1 MEFFKK
7 IRDGLMGVEYES
19 EEEDFEYVDDY
30 DDERGFVSGD
40 QSGFYARS
48 DRDER
53 EDERPAKSKKKKDRG
68 SFFSKEPARGK
79 RSSRD
84 YEQEYDPPRF
94 QSSSRRSSPDSKVL
108 SLPMANSY
116 QGGAGSSQR
125 IVVFSP
131 ETQEDARPVCDNL
144 KNGVICVINLENLDN
159 AVAQRI
165 TDFLSGACDALD
177 GSIQRISNYIFLIA
191 PYNIMITAQVREEL
205 RNNGMILPWVQA
217 ASRK

>member
-19 EEEDFEYVDDY
+19 EEEEFEYVDDY

-40 QSGFYARS
+40 HLGFLARS

-53 EDERPAKSKKKKDRG
+53 EDERPAKSKKKDRA
-68 SFFSKEPARGK
+68 SFFSKEPTRGK
-79 RSSRD
+79 RGSRD
-84 YEQEYDPPRF
+84 SEYEYDAPRNKGG
-94 QSSSRRSSPDSKVL
+94 SRRSSSESKIL
-108 SLPMANSY
+108 SLPTANSY
-116 QGGAGSSQR
+116 NSGTGSTYR
-125 IVVFSP
+125 IVIFSP

-144 KNGVICVINLENLDN
+144 KNDVICVINLENLDN

-191 PYNIMITAQVREEL
+191 PANVVITAQVREDL
-205 RNNGMILPWVQA
+205 RNNGMILPWVQT